1 MKKYVLIIL
10 ILLNFSCNA
19 RNNDSY
25 LNRKI
30 TLAEPLNIVSMIT
43 YKSNF
48 VCFDQFKKR
57 ILILSSDGKV
67 LSEYSRTGKGPGEF
81 CAPYNIT
88 LIKVEDNYLYALDGV
103 LNKVI
108 VLKINKDYSMTFYD
122 DLVYNIG
129 KIIDVDVDE
138 ERNVYLSIIGGKY
151 HINIFDSKGTL
162 AGQYLQVDDV
172 KDYKDYIN
180 GIFYDSGKML
190 LAGYLTC
197 QIKLYDLSQDHMKH
211 VKNIDLAI
219 DSAVERTENKSDGSV
234 AIFADGI
241 SYVKLSHDK
250 LFITINDAKKQK
262 QVALKY
268 DLDGNLIDTYEI
280 KDSNTI
286 RVLAISDKNELLYYQ
301 DENND
306 NEITVVKIYQ

>member
-1 MKKYVLIIL
+1 
-10 ILLNFSCNA
+10 
-19 RNNDSY
+19 
-25 LNRKI
+25 
-30 TLAEPLNIVSMIT
+30 
-43 YKSNF
+43 
-48 VCFDQFKKR
+48 
-57 ILILSSDGKV
+57 
-67 LSEYSRTGKGPGEF
+67 
-81 CAPYNIT
+81 
-88 LIKVEDNYLYALDGV
+88 
-103 LNKVI
+103 
-108 VLKINKDYSMTFYD
+108 
-122 DLVYNIG
+122 
-129 KIIDVDVDE
+129 
-138 ERNVYLSIIGGKY
+138 
-151 HINIFDSKGTL
+151 
-162 AGQYLQVDDV
+162 
-172 KDYKDYIN
+172 
-180 GIFYDSGKML
+180 
-190 LAGYLTC
+190 
-197 QIKLYDLSQDHMKH
+197 MKH